1 MPSWRRC
8 CAENW
13 HDVTSTPRRSF
24 VALYVLSGCLS
35 LGYGFIF
42 TMLRELA
49 DAFGFSDAAVGAI
62 AASGFLAG
70 FVAQSTLSRFA
81 DRGHGQLMLRA
92 GMVSV
97 ISGAL
102 WMCVA
107 TEIWQFVAARILV
120 GLGSGVANPVLRR
133 VVIMRDPEHIGHNMG
148 RLMSADMTGFVIGPA
163 LTGLLVEFGLRVP
176 FVVLAVLY
184 ACVIPA
190 ALSIESPPPL
200 EGSGGSANRRLL
212 AQPEIVGTLAVGA
225 AFFAVVGLW
234 EATWALLLGDLGA
247 ETWFVGLT
255 ASLFTSPMIILAPIG
270 GRSAQRRGPLR
281 VATVSTLIA
290 AACMVVYGI
299 VGEFRPDPLPDDPP
313 VHIAALAI
321 LFVVSVVH
329 AVADS
334 FTMPAN
340 QVAMARAAPPG
351 DIAAAQGLFS
361 ACGLLTSFVVAAG
374 GAASYDTLGPLPT
387 FTAIAAV
394 MVVLVVVARRRA
406 PGLIDPGPITAA
418 EPARAGVSEA
428 AARGEGPASS

>member
-1 MPSWRRC
+1 MTV
-8 CAENW
+8 A
-13 HDVTSTPRRSF
+13 PRRSF
-24 VALYVLSGCLS
+24 VALYLLSGCFS

-49 DAFGFSDAAVGAI
+49 DAFGFSDASVGAI

-97 ISGAL
+97 IAGAL

-107 TEIWQFVAARILV
+107 TEIWQFVAARVLV

-176 FVVLAVLY
+176 FVVLAVVY
-184 ACVIPA
+184 ASVIPL
-190 ALSIESPPPL
+190 ALSIESPPPVP
-200 EGSGGSANRRLL
+200 GASGAGGANRRLL
-212 AQPEIVGTLAVGA
+212 AQPAIVGTLAVGA

-255 ASLFTSPMIILAPIG
+255 ASLFTSPMIVLAPIG

-299 VGEFRPDPLPDDPP
+299 VGELRPDPIPDDPP

-374 GAASYDTLGPLPT
+374 GAASYGTLGPLPT
-387 FTAIAAV
+387 FTAIAVV
-394 MVVLVVVARRRA
+394 MVGLVIVARHFA
-406 PGLIDPGPITAA
+406 PDLIDPVPARPVETALAA
-418 EPARAGVSEA
+418 EG
-428 AARGEGPASS
+428 